1 MGDLASISGVGAV
14 AGQVSFTV
22 SAPPPAP
29 QGPSDMTGDIS
40 ASALKLIQAAVANT
54 PAGVQQLDV
63 KV

>member
-1 MGDLASISGVGAV
+1 MDGLASISGVGAV

-22 SAPPPAP
+22 PTP
-29 QGPSDMTGDIS
+29 QVSRESRDMTGDIS
-40 ASALKLIQAAVANT
+40 VSALKLILAAVANT